1 MHNIPYT
8 SLISGFPRNKFWKQS
23 KSLSWQFWQMIPHS
37 AINLA
42 SGFEFSVILIL
53 PNNICWCFPVFEY
66 FQWQQFLVNA
76 LSEEMPREDMSVVV
90 GYFVKRSET
99 D

>member
-1 MHNIPYT
+1 
-8 SLISGFPRNKFWKQS
+8 
-23 KSLSWQFWQMIPHS
+23 MIPHS

-90 GYFVKRSET
+90 GYFVKDQKLIKSELEKAMLISIT
-99 D
+99 KPKSGQTNKIWSNMNPND